1 MHEIFQKSGW
11 ANPAAL
17 ASEAG
22 PTTFQVPFSSKNE
35 NVQEKSKKRK
45 VEAILDDIVEKMKDK
60 QIRKEEE
67 KKENSARFEVLIQ
80 QRKKQHEE
88 KMTMMQQL
96 LHIISKNKN

>member
-22 PTTFQVPFSSKNE
+22 PTTLQLPFSSKNE

-45 VEAILDDIVEKMKDK
+45 VETILDDIEKMKDK

-67 KKENSARFEVLIQ
+67 KKENAARFEVLVQ
-80 QRKKQHEE
+80 QREKQHEG
-88 KMTMMQQL
+88 KMTMMKEL
-96 LHIISKNKN
+96 LHIISKSKN

>member
-1 MHEIFQKSGW
+1 MYKKK
-11 ANPAAL
+11 
-17 ASEAG
+17 
-22 PTTFQVPFSSKNE
+22 V
-35 NVQEKSKKRK
+35 KKRK
-45 VEAILDDIVEKMKDK
+45 VEIILNDIVEKMKDK

-67 KKENSARFEVLIQ
+67 KKENSARFEVLMQ